1 MVYKF
6 LLKQDVVLM
15 AAVGIDISSN
25 IITLVEIARSRKGT
39 SIKNAA
45 GFEISQESITKGEL
59 QDPVAF
65 SLGLKDAWRKNK
77 FSGRN
82 VFVGLSNLK
91 AIVREVELPLVNK
104 EEISNSLKYQ
114 INDFIPIPKD
124 NILYDFY
131 IMEQSES
138 SSKLMLVGAMKSMI
152 NNVIEAVK
160 GAGFITDAIDL
171 NCFSLFRTI
180 DKLYDLK
187 KNKETNCAVYIGT
200 DISIIEIIQ
209 DDTLKFPRFLSNS
222 ISTFIDNMKKST
234 GVEEEEARKFLQQ
247 FDFQSLTVDKN
258 PASSGEKKE
267 KTDNKKEDS
276 NEISAQDENL
286 AKSISSTADNFIS
299 EIRMSIEHFL
309 QEDPKA
315 KIGKILLAGE
325 NLKNIRKY
333 IQFKT
338 DYKVEEINVSKSFSV
353 ELVNKGGDIGKLLN
367 PLAIGM
373 ALRGIQQ

>member
-1 MVYKF
+1 
-6 LLKQDVVLM
+6 M

-39 SIKNAA
+39 TIKNAA

-160 GAGFITDAIDL
+160 GAGLITDVIDL

-180 DKLYDLK
+180 DRLYDLK
-187 KNKETNCAVYIGT
+187 KNKETNCAVYIGA
-200 DISIIEIIQ
+200 DVSIIEVIQ

-222 ISTFIDNMKKST
+222 ISTFVDNMEKST
-234 GVEEEEARKFLQQ
+234 GIDEQEARKFLQK
-247 FDFQSLTVDKN
+247 FDFQSLTAGKS
-258 PASSGEKKE
+258 PASGEMKE
-267 KTDNKKEDS
+267 KVDDKKSDS
-276 NEISAQDENL
+276 DDISTQEENMV
-286 AKSISSTADNFIS
+286 KSISSTADNFIS

-325 NLKNIRKY
+325 NLKNIGKY

-338 DYKVEEINVSKSFSV
+338 DYNVEELNVSKSFPV
-353 ELVNKGGDIGKLLN
+353 ELINKGSDIGKILD

-373 ALRGIQQ
+373 ALRGIQ